1 MLRTE
6 RHSRHHP
13 SRNQNRMLK
22 RVELDSHPS
31 RHPPHLLVPNMSTLM
46 PSSNESSCFKRNRN
60 RQWSVE
66 MDHLRAT
73 TLPLKVKNI
82 HSRRPMKRATSETR
96 RFYKSNCQTFPLP
109 NHPIPN
115 CSSNHSFS
123 KMIENPFEGL
133 FRSRTFRSRNGS
145 QSGSRLIGGRRLRR

>member
-1 MLRTE
+1 
-6 RHSRHHP
+6 
-13 SRNQNRMLK
+13 MLK

-31 RHPPHLLVPNMSTLM
+31 RHRPHPVVRNMSTLM
-46 PSSNESSCFKRNRN
+46 LSLSESSCFKRNRN
-60 RQWSVE
+60 HRSSVE

-73 TLPLKVKNI
+73 TLPLRVKNT
-82 HSRRPMKRATSETR
+82 HSHRPMKRATSETR
-96 RFYKSNCQTFPLP
+96 KFYKSNCQTFPLP

-123 KMIENPFEGL
+123 RTIESHSEVL

-145 QSGSRLIGGRRLRR
+145 RSGLHSIGGRRHRR